1 MAEMMAWPLNLV
13 EYGYNV
19 EDVMRWMAGKTSG
32 VYGQEGNY
40 QVVWKSGMTVTVKAE
55 GMLGGWLSNMD
66 RYGIAFWNATDIDLE
81 VPIGDGVSPRIDRVV
96 VSWHIPNQ
104 SELPQVVIRQGTPA
118 ADPQP
123 PALVNDGEYAE
134 ICLAEIAVAAGAITL
149 AAENITDTRLDGDV
163 CGLVSMGIEKIP
175 TDGLYQQW
183 IDWFEE
189 LQTTLDDDVAANL
202 YALIQQKVAKA
213 GDTMTGPLIA
223 ANQNSATAQ
232 VRNVSL
238 TTTDLEEGVTPLANG
253 QIVLVYEGPEIVN
266 TVAAHNADPL
276 AHTNLLVDGNNVEP
290 VDSSQSLEEH
300 IANPQAHQNLKIDG
314 NNT

>member
-1 MAEMMAWPLNLV
+1 M
-13 EYGYNV
+13 
-19 EDVMRWMAGKTSG
+19 
-32 VYGQEGNY
+32 
-40 QVVWKSGMTVTVKAE
+40 VWKSGMTVTVQAE

-223 ANQNSATAQ
+223 ANQNNATAQ
-232 VRNVSL
+232 VRNISL

-276 AHTNLLVDGNNVEP
+276 THTNLLVDGNNVEP

>member
-1 MAEMMAWPLNLV
+1 MMAWPLNLV
-13 EYGYNV
+13 EYGYNA

-40 QVVWKSGMTVTVKAE
+40 QVVWKSGMTVTVQAE
-55 GMLGGWLSNMD
+55 GMLGGWLSNME

-123 PALVNDGEYAE
+123 PALINDGEYAE

-149 AAENITDTRLDGDV
+149 SAADITDTRYDEEL

-183 IDWFEE
+183 LDWFDN
-189 LQTTLDDDVAANL
+189 LKVTLDNDVAANL
-202 YALIQQKVAKA
+202 YEQIQQRVKRA
-213 GDTMTGPLIA
+213 GDTMTGALIA
-223 ANQNSATAQ
+223 AIINSATAQ
-232 VRNVSL
+232 VRNISL
-238 TTTDLEEGVTPLANG
+238 TTTDLEDGVTPLANG
-253 QIVLVYEGPEIVN
+253 EIRLVYEGPEIVN
-266 TVAAHNADPL
+266 TVAAHNADPM
-276 AHTNLLVDGNNVEP
+276 AHTNLLVDGNHSTP
-290 VDSSQSLEEH
+290 QDDTQTLEQH
-300 IANPQAHQNLKIDG
+300 QVNTAAHQNLSLDG
-314 NNT
+314 NLR

>member
-1 MAEMMAWPLNLV
+1 MMAWPLNLV

-55 GMLGGWLSNMD
+55 GMLGGWLSNMQ

-81 VPIGDGVSPRIDRVV
+81 VPIGDGVNPRIDRVV

-104 SELPQVVIRQGTPA
+104 SELPQVIIRQGTPA

-134 ICLAEIAVAAGAITL
+134 ICLAEIAVAAGAITP

-223 ANQNSATAQ
+223 ANQNNATAQ
-232 VRNVSL
+232 VRNISL

>member
-1 MAEMMAWPLNLV
+1 MMAWPLNLV
-13 EYGYNV
+13 EYGYNA

-55 GMLGGWLSNMD
+55 GMLGGWLSNMQ

-81 VPIGDGVSPRIDRVV
+81 VPIGDGVNPRIDRVV

-118 ADPQP
+118 ATPEP

-134 ICLAEIAVAAGAITL
+134 ICLAEIAIAAGAITL
-149 AAENITDTRLDGDV
+149 SAADITDTRYDEGI

-183 IDWFEE
+183 LDWFEN
-189 LQTTLDDDVAANL
+189 LKVTLDNDVAANL
-202 YALIQQKVAKA
+202 YEQIQQRVKRA
-213 GDTMTGPLIA
+213 GDTMTGALIA
-223 ANQNSATAQ
+223 AIINSATAQ
-232 VRNVSL
+232 VRNISL
-238 TTTDLEEGVTPLANG
+238 TTTDLEDGVTPLANG
-253 QIVLVYEGPEIVN
+253 EIRLVYEGPEIVN
-266 TVAAHNADPL
+266 TVAAHDVDPL
-276 AHTNLLVDGNNVEP
+276 AHTNLLVDGNNSTP
-290 VDSSQSLEEH
+290 QDDTQTLEQH
-300 IANPQAHQNLKIDG
+300 QVNTAAHQNLSLDG
-314 NNT
+314 NLR

>member
-1 MAEMMAWPLNLV
+1 MMAWPLNLV

-55 GMLGGWLSNMD
+55 GMLGGWLSNME

-81 VPIGDGVSPRIDRVV
+81 VPIGDGVNPRIDRVV
-96 VSWHIPNQ
+96 VTWHIPNQ
-104 SELPQVVIRQGTPA
+104 SELPQVIIRQGTPA

-134 ICLAEIAVAAGAITL
+134 ICLAEIAVSAGAITL

-202 YALIQQKVAKA
+202 YALIQQKVAKS

-223 ANQNSATAQ
+223 ASQNSATAQ
-232 VRNVSL
+232 VRNISL

>member
-1 MAEMMAWPLNLV
+1 MMAWPLNLV
-13 EYGYNV
+13 EYGYNA
-19 EDVMRWMAGKTSG
+19 EDVMRWMTGKTSG

-55 GMLGGWLSNMD
+55 GMLGGWLSNME

-81 VPIGDGVSPRIDRVV
+81 VPIGDGVNPRIDRVV
-96 VSWHIPNQ
+96 VTWHIPNQ

-223 ANQNSATAQ
+223 ANQNNATAQ
-232 VRNVSL
+232 VRNISL
-238 TTTDLEEGVTPLANG
+238 TTTDLEEGVTPLTNG

-266 TVAAHNADPL
+266 TVAAHNVDPL
-276 AHTNLLVDGNNVEP
+276 AHTNLLMDGNNSTP
-290 VDSSQSLEEH
+290 RDDTQTLEEH
-300 IANPQAHQNLKIDG
+300 QVNTAAHQNLSVDG
-314 NNT
+314 NLS

>member
-1 MAEMMAWPLNLV
+1 MMAWPLNLV

-40 QVVWKSGMTVTVKAE
+40 QVVWKSGMTVTVQAE

-213 GDTMTGPLIA
+213 GDTMTGALIA

-232 VRNVSL
+232 VRNISL

-276 AHTNLLVDGNNVEP
+276 AHTNLLMDGNNSTP
-290 VDSSQSLEEH
+290 RDDTQTLEEH
-300 IANPQAHQNLKIDG
+300 QVNTAAHQNLSVDG
-314 NNT
+314 NLS

>member
-1 MAEMMAWPLNLV
+1 MMAWPLNLV
-13 EYGYNV
+13 EYGYNA

-55 GMLGGWLSNMD
+55 GMLGGWLSNME

-81 VPIGDGVSPRIDRVV
+81 VPIGDGVNPRIDRVV
-96 VSWHIPNQ
+96 VTWHIPNQ

-223 ANQNSATAQ
+223 ASQNSATAQ
-232 VRNVSL
+232 VRNISL

-266 TVAAHNADPL
+266 TVAAHNVDPL
-276 AHTNLLVDGNNVEP
+276 AHTNLLVDGNNFEP
-290 VDSSQSLEEH
+290 ADSSQTLEEH